1 MRTIVII
8 LLSAQF
14 DPVKYKEELKK
25 DWSEKASI
33 YHENYVAPR
42 VGPFK
47 SVEKLIEAVKL
58 CEGDRVLD
66 VATGTGIVAMEALKK
81 VGKNGKV
88 VGIDI
93 SPGPLTI
100 ARKELGMIN
109 NIELLE
115 MDAEDL
121 KFPDKSFDV
130 ALSEF
135 ALFFFPDAQKALR
148 EIKRVLVKDGRIAI
162 SVHGSEENIPY
173 FSSISN
179 SILHYIPDIRP
190 PGTPN
195 PYRFGKHDVLR
206 AELERCDLKNIDT
219 KSYVYTYNAG
229 TFDNYWN
236 EFIRSTATAIRKR
249 LESVDASV
257 FEKIRNEAKQK
268 VEKFLKGDTL
278 EFPWEVLVAS
288 ATKS

>member
-1 MRTIVII
+1 MII
-8 LLSAQF
+8 LLSVQF

-47 SVEKLIEAVKL
+47 SIEKLIEVAKL

-81 VGKNGKV
+81 VGRNGKV

-121 KFPDKSFDV
+121 KFPDESFDV

-148 EIKRVLVKDGRIAI
+148 EIKRVLVKDGRMAI

-229 TFDNYWN
+229 TFDDYWN
-236 EFIRSTATAIRKR
+236 EFILSTATAIRKR

>member
-1 MRTIVII
+1 VII

-47 SVEKLIEAVKL
+47 SVEKLIEAAKL

-121 KFPDKSFDV
+121 KFPDESFDV

-179 SILHYIPDIRP
+179 SILHHIPDIRP

-236 EFIRSTATAIRKR
+236 EFIRSTATTIRKR

-268 VEKFLKGDTL
+268 VEKFLQGDTL

>member
-1 MRTIVII
+1 VII
-8 LLSAQF
+8 LLSVQF

-47 SVEKLIEAVKL
+47 SIEKLIEVAKL

-81 VGKNGKV
+81 VGRNGKV

-121 KFPDKSFDV
+121 KFPDESFDV

-148 EIKRVLVKDGRIAI
+148 EIKRVLVKDGRMAI

-229 TFDNYWN
+229 TFDDYWN
-236 EFIRSTATAIRKR
+236 EFILSTATAIRKR